1 MEEVVRENSFLLFFC
16 LSYSLI
22 SVKKFYKCVIGIDK
36 YKSDIHYFISGKI
49 YKRVEDMTTLIDE
62 LGCYHILPDDIFETH
77 FKPLISHK
85 RRRND
90 KERR

>member
-1 MEEVVRENSFLLFFC
+1 M
-16 LSYSLI
+16 
-22 SVKKFYKCVIGIDK
+22 KKFYKCVRGIDE
-36 YKSDIHYFISGKI
+36 YGTNAHYFISGKI

-62 LGCYHILPDDIFETH
+62 LGSYHRLPADIFETH

-85 RRRND
+85 RQRND

>member
-1 MEEVVRENSFLLFFC
+1 
-16 LSYSLI
+16 
-22 SVKKFYKCVIGIDK
+22 VKKFYKCVIGIDK
-36 YKSDIHYFISGKI
+36 YGTNAHYFISGKI

-62 LGCYHILPDDIFETH
+62 LGCYHRLPADIFETH